1 MVALDY
7 NMHMNGL
14 TSKRRYR
21 SKRACKWFA
30 VTTAMGWMISGHLV
44 AQDKV
49 SPSQSESAATES
61 KAQASV
67 NPDYVIRE
75 GDTVHVSV
83 FNEPELS
90 ISGRVGRDGTLQCP
104 LIGLIRIGG
113 LSQLSASR
121 LIGTAYQKDFLVNPE
136 VNLYVA
142 QFSVQRVTVL
152 GQVQK
157 PGALELPSEKRLTI
171 LQVLGMAG
179 GPTRIAN
186 LKKVL
191 VKRLVNGRQETTK
204 VDVNGMISGSDNEL
218 FYVQE
223 DDVITVPESL
233 F

>member
-14 TSKRRYR
+14 TSKWRYR
-21 SKRACKWFA
+21 SKRACEWIA
-30 VTTAMGWMISGHLV
+30 ATIAMGWMISGHLV

-49 SPSQSESAATES
+49 SPSQSESASTAS

-218 FYVQE
+218 FYVKE